1 METKQPT
8 EEQLREFWEGCGL
21 TRLPVGNKHYHFE
34 HTAKVMDWQYHDRTV
49 HPFLPNPDLNSLFK
63 YAVPE
68 ATKKLREMNR
78 DGDFWTENRAI
89 HYIFQAWEIEYRRR
103 KVFGDAIFW
112 AVRRVIKDE

>member
-34 HTAKVMDWQYHDRTV
+34 HTAKVMDWQYPDRTV

-63 YAVPE
+63 FAFPIAVAKLE
-68 ATKKLREMNR
+68 SRFDTKIKLRRGLALLFEKWKDRMSE
-78 DGDFWTENRAI
+78 DYSVE
-89 HYIFQAWEIEYRRR
+89 
-103 KVFGDAIFW
+103 DALFW
-112 AVRRVIKDE
+112 AIREVMKDG